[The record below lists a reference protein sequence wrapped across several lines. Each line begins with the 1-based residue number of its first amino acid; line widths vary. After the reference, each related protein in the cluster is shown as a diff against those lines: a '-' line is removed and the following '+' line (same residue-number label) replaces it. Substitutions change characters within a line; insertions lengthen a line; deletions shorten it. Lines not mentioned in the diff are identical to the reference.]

1 MAEAARGDQPVSGAG
16 DQAAAAAAAA
26 QEAPVLRFDDRAVQE
41 ALPALT
47 AAIGSFGQ
55 TSGSSDERSQ
65 LGAAHSSSGMAA
77 AELAPEEQH
86 EPKPAGLEY
95 LSASARPL
103 QHGQTPFA
111 DDEGVVGGHVQP
123 PPPRLG
129 GGDGG
134 SGRLLAGFESPSSDG
149 EEAGARGLGFLA
161 AAAAQPLQQH
171 SRRYHGSAAA
181 ASAVLATQEAASSR
195 NSNSNAV
202 TRQQRQQQQQQL
214 PPPPPP
220 QQPRSP
226 RSPLSS
232 SHEAMPVVHNPRGV
246 LARARSPDRSRHH
259 LPPSSPSSPRSVPGP
274 TSSAP
279 LPPTLL
285 DRLQDSIRT
294 DSGSSSGTTS
304 VRVKQPGAS

>member
-16 DQAAAAAAAA
+16 DQAAAAAAA

-77 AELAPEEQH
+77 AELAPEEQQ

-129 GGDGG
+129 GGGGG

-171 SRRYHGSAAA
+171 SRQYHGSAAA

-202 TRQQRQQQQQQL
+202 TRQ
-214 PPPPPP
+214 